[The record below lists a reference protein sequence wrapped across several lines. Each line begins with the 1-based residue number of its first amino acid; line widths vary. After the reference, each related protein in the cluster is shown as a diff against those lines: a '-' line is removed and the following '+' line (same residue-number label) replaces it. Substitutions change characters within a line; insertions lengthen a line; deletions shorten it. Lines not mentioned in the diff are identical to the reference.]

1 MGPDSDGRETVKQH
15 NTKRYFLWWADGGS
29 GYWCWGEDGHD
40 HGEIPTPSPSFE
52 PSRALSGTPLGRDT
66 EGWLRRLYVR
76 RIALIIDQLAET
88 KL

>member
-1 MGPDSDGRETVKQH
+1 MQRDSDNNEVAKVYD
-15 NTKRYFLWWADGGS
+15 TKRYYLWWTAGGS
-29 GYWCWGEDGHD
+29 GYWRWGEDGHD